1 MTLRNVL
8 LVVTDLKRAVAFY
21 KDLFGLQVIVSQ
33 EGNVMMSEGLVLQ
46 EASIWKESIGKE
58 LYAKNHMIEL
68 YFEEWDIENFVK
80 KLEASEYEIEY
91 VTELIE
97 FNWGQKMVRFYDLDG
112 NLIEVRTP
120 VKQ

>member
-8 LVVTDLKRAVAFY
+8 LVVTDLERAVAFY

-33 EGNVMMSEGLVLQ
+33 EGNAMMSEGLVLQ

-58 LYAKNHMIEL
+58 LYAKNHMTEL